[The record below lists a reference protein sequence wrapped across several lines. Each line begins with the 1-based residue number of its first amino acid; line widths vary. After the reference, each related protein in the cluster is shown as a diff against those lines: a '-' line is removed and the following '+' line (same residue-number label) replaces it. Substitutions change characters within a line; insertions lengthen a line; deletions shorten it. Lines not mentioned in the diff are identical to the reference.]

1 MDVSYVRGRKRDPRA
16 DSAVNVA
23 FRLEYLKK
31 KVSNLNARLYPK
43 LTEIYLDESY
53 CNVNHVAGA
62 SWVLK
67 NAPRYMASGA
77 GQRYCIGSIRCWP
90 SHLKAG
96 EDIDYHGNFTGE
108 IFEKWFESLCIL
120 LEQYYGSCR
129 IHMDGA
135 SYHKVIE
142 DRAPVSSA
150 VKAKMVEYLHSR
162 GVTVSVDDY
171 TRKQLYKLVLQ
182 VQTMATMF

>member
-1 MDVSYVRGRKRDPRA
+1 MDVSYVRGRKRDSRA

-23 FRLEYLKK
+23 FRLEYLEK
-31 KVSNLNARLYPK
+31 KVSNLNARLMHLVTWK
-43 LTEIYLDESY
+43 VEL
-53 CNVNHVAGA
+53 
-62 SWVLK
+62 
-67 NAPRYMASGA
+67 
-77 GQRYCIGSIRCWP
+77 GSIRCWP

-120 LEQYYGSCR
+120 LVQYYGSCR

-135 SYHKVIE
+135 SYHKIIE

-162 GVTVSVDDY
+162 GVTVSVDGY

-182 VQTMATMF
+182 VQRMATMF